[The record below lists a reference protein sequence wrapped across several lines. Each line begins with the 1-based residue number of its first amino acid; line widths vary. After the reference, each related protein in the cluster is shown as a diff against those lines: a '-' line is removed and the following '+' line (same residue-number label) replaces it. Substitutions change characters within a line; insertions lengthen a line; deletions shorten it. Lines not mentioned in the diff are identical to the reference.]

1 MWLRAFMNRSV
12 AHAVLV
18 AGIVLPTAPAWPQ
31 ATFNFYPTDA
41 EWGTM
46 PPYCQARYVL
56 SSSGE
61 RSRFVALVSLEKINY
76 WKEQFSPE
84 CWGML
89 HHYCAGVVH
98 LSRSKVGM
106 SDRDRKWELYL
117 AEDEFN
123 YATKHCPSTDPFS
136 ANVATQIAMVYAAQG
151 RAADATSALKRAVST
166 HPDYDGAYIAQSIL
180 LKKAG
185 DVAESR
191 QVLLQGVEATGG
203 TAELHY
209 ALGLSYFESK
219 DYEAAREHARKAYA
233 LGYPIPGLRDRLK
246 KVGYPL

>member
-1 MWLRAFMNRSV
+1 MSAAAM
-12 AHAVLV
+12 
-18 AGIVLPTAPAWPQ
+18 PQ

-41 EWGTM
+41 EFATM

-61 RSRFVALVSLEKINY
+61 RSRFVAQVSLDDIAY
-76 WKEQFSPE
+76 WKGQFGPE

-98 LSRSKVGM
+98 MQRSKTQTAPSG
-106 SDRDRKWELYL
+106 RKWELHL

-123 YATKHCPSTDPFS
+123 YATKHCPATDRFS
-136 ANVATQIAMVYAAQG
+136 ANVATQMAMVYADQG
-151 RAADATSALKRAVST
+151 RAVDAMSALDRAIRT
-166 HPDYDGAYIAQSIL
+166 HPDYDGAYIARSIL
-180 LKKAG
+180 LTRSGKAS
-185 DVAESR
+185 ESK

-209 ALGLSYFESK
+209 ALGLAYFNLR
-219 DYEAAREHARKAYA
+219 DFEASREQARKAYA
-233 LGYPIPGLRDRLK
+233 LGYPIPGLRNKLEK
-246 KVGYPL
+246 AGYPL